1 MRVAAAQDTPRFDAI
16 TVRPHDKN
24 DPSQDGGIHWAGLV
38 FEAKNVPLTFV
49 MTQAFGVKKWLI
61 AGLPAWAEKTTW
73 DVNAKVS
80 EGDLKLMQ
88 NMTREQRSQMLQVVL
103 AEQFQLR
110 YHYESRVEPVYEL
123 ALLPGGPKFKPT
135 PSVASGEAAQ
145 HHGGWTFTQGLV
157 KVEAITMA
165 QFANGLSPLVERVVV
180 DKTSLAGMYDLEL
193 HWTPEVSSGSNTDN
207 GLPGAATPGIYTA
220 LREQLG
226 MKLTSAKA
234 PVPVLVVDHME
245 QPEAN

>member
-1 MRVAAAQDTPRFDAI
+1 MLLSATRVAAAQDTPQFDAI

-38 FEAKNVPLTFV
+38 FEAKNVPLTFLMV
-49 MTQAFGVKKWLI
+49 QAFGVKKWLI

-88 NMTREQRSQMLQVVL
+88 NMTREQRSRMLQAVL

-110 YHYESRVEPVYEL
+110 YHYELRVEPVYEL
-123 ALLPGGPKFKPT
+123 AVLPGGPKFKPT
-135 PSVASGEAAQ
+135 PSVA
-145 HHGGWTFTQGLV
+145 HGSGWTFTQGLV

-165 QFANGLSPLVERVVV
+165 QFVNGLSPLVERVVV
-180 DKTSLAGMYDLEL
+180 DKTSLAGMYDMEL
-193 HWTPEVSSGSNTDN
+193 HWTPEASSASNTDN
-207 GLPGAATPGIYTA
+207 GLPEAATPGIYTA

-226 MKLTSAKA
+226 VKLTSAKA
-234 PVPVLVVDHME
+234 PVPVLVVDKME